1 MNERIHNFHEM
12 KNLLILILA
21 LSCFSVNAQKKSSKK
36 MEGTT
41 LTGKK
46 EDAPK
51 IITYQP
57 AEKKAAQVNDFQ
69 GILKITDSRNIGFAG
84 TFLIKESNVAGEMPL
99 SESTTSKSI
108 IDNQASTIIVLN
120 EKKKVAVK
128 TRRVAHQRDYTPA
141 NADGT
146 PAKKTVITVTKET
159 KTISGFVC
167 TKVIGDDGYTRIEAW
182 VAPELKF
189 NLSDLLP
196 TASGTHLIRKINK
209 DGLNGMIMKMNSYDT
224 ASGKSFNLNVTAEA
238 KKVKNKSFKIPK
250 GYKIVDHTNIVGTS
264 RPAPSVSSF
273 GDIRK
278 KAFAAQK
285 KMNEAKAA
293 GAATEGGEEA
303 PTEKSAPAKEKE

>member
-1 MNERIHNFHEM
+1 M

-36 MEGTT
+36 IEQTT
-41 LTGKK
+41 LTGKA
-46 EDAPK
+46 APEAMTFQ
-51 IITYQP
+51 I
-57 AEKKAAQVNDFQ
+57 AEKKAAEVNDFE

-84 TFLIKESNVAGEMPL
+84 TFLLKELKVAGEMPL
-99 SESTTSKSI
+99 SESATSKSI
-108 IDNQASTIIVLN
+108 IDNRASTVIVLN
-120 EKKKVAVK
+120 EKKKEAVK
-128 TRRVAHQRDYTPA
+128 TRRIAHQRDYTPA

-167 TKVIGDDGYTRIEAW
+167 TKVVGDDGYTRIEAW
-182 VAPELKF
+182 VAPKLKF

-196 TASGTHLIRKINK
+196 TTSGTHLIRKINK

-224 ASGKSFNLNVTAEA
+224 ASGKSFNLNVTTEA
-238 KKVKNKSFKIPK
+238 KKVRDKSFKIPK
-250 GYKIVDHTNIVGTS
+250 GYKIIDHTNIVGAS

-293 GAATEGGEEA
+293 GAATEEGEEA
-303 PTEKSAPAKEKE
+303 PAKKSAPAKEKE